1 MKKYKSYKS
10 LCDENVR
17 IYNEIPNLHFS
28 NYTGEVSQEFKI
40 TDLKSTIKNVISLV
54 EELKDTEF
62 EYDKS
67 KYRCSTK
74 QRAIEILESLL
85 NKIEEK

>member
-10 LCDENVR
+10 LSDENVR

-28 NYTGEVSQEFKI
+28 NYTGEVSQEYKI
-40 TDLKSTIKNVISLV
+40 SDLKSIIKNVINLV
-54 EELKDTEF
+54 DELEDAKG

-67 KYRCSTK
+67 TYRCSTK
-74 QRAIEILESLL
+74 ERALGILEGILS
-85 NKIEEK
+85 KIEK